1 VKVGILEFQDNP
13 FIRGVA
19 QRLSDLAPEFIRLG
33 ELAHPRP
40 SPYRV
45 IIDRVSFCDSY
56 LRTILRYWSRAGSYV
71 INNPFFTLTTDKL
84 SEMLLYDSLGI
95 RHPKTVVLPRTNRV
109 EDVRELVSPPDW
121 KQVEELV
128 GFPCI
133 LKPVDGYGWQDV
145 FRVESSVDLRSLYE
159 SLSDSRVLIA
169 QELIQHVDYVRAFCI
184 ESRDVFLVRW
194 TPRPFDMAEY
204 SLLGPGE
211 LEDVAGELKTKTA
224 RLTEAQGLD
233 FNTVEWSITKDR
245 TPLVID
251 SYNDV
256 PDVRPEKL
264 PGPCYEW
271 VLDTFCACVRNKLA
285 SGQTNSANGAPVA
298 SKPIADSG

>member
-1 VKVGILEFQDNP
+1 MKVGILEFKDNA

-19 QRLSDLAPEFIRLG
+19 QRLSDLDTEFIRFG
-33 ELAHPRP
+33 ELIHPRP

-56 LRTILRYWSRAGSYV
+56 LRTVLRYWARGGAYV

-84 SEMLLYDSLGI
+84 TELLLYDSLGI
-95 RHPKTVVLPRTNRV
+95 RHPRTVVLPRINRA
-109 EDVRELVSPPDW
+109 EDVREIVAPPDW
-121 KQVEELV
+121 NEVEARV

-145 FRVESSVDLRSLYE
+145 FRAETPIALRSLYE
-159 SLSDSRVLIA
+159 SLSDSRVLMV

-184 ESRDVFLVRW
+184 ERDVFLVRW

-204 SLLGPGE
+204 SLLGGGDLADVSDE
-211 LEDVAGELKTKTA
+211 LVKKTA
-224 RLTEAQGLD
+224 ALTEAQGLD

-245 TPLVID
+245 AAVVID

-264 PGPCYEW
+264 PVPCYEW
-271 VLDTFCACVRNKLA
+271 VLDTFSACVRRKLVSNQA
-285 SGQTNSANGAPVA
+285 NSVMGPHAALPPAAGL
-298 SKPIADSG
+298 G